1 MAIRKIAQLG
11 EPVLRLQARPLTREE
26 LLSAETQRL
35 IDDMIDTMR
44 DADGAGLA
52 APQVY
57 ESVQLAVIELT
68 SARRYPDVE
77 RIPLLVLTNP
87 VITPLVGRDGVPLA
101 EQDAIT
107 VYEGCLSVTGLR
119 GRVRRPRKVRVQ
131 ALDREGQPVDF
142 VWEGFRAAVVQ
153 HEVDH
158 LWGTL
163 FIDRAL
169 PQSLTFLREYE
180 RYVSPEQRVQDG
192 ARLAASASAGG
203 SSAG

>member
-11 EPVLRLQARPLTREE
+11 EPVLRQEARPLSKAE
-26 LLSAETQRL
+26 LLSPETQRF

-57 ESVQLAVIELT
+57 ESVQLVVIELA

-77 RIPLLVLTNP
+77 RIPLLVLANP
-87 VITPLVGRDGVPLA
+87 VVTPLVGQGGVLA
-101 EQDAIT
+101 DQDAIT
-107 VYEGCLSVTGLR
+107 VYEGCLSVTGMR

-131 ALDREGQPVDF
+131 ALDRQGNPLDF
-142 VWEGFRAAVVQ
+142 EWEGFRAAVVQ

-158 LWGTL
+158 LRGTL
-163 FIDRAL
+163 FIDRAS
-169 PQSLTFLREYE
+169 PKSLTFLREYE
-180 RYVSPEQRVQDG
+180 RYVSPEQRVLDG
-192 ARLAASASAGG
+192 ARSTPAATVG
-203 SSAG
+203 